1 MAKAT
6 NFLALN
12 DPDPKEM
19 SVVDH
24 LTELRQRLIICI
36 LTVSVGSVVGWF
48 FAVRVYLLLVGPLL
62 PYMHAAGHQHVT
74 IVLPSITSGFTLL
87 LKISIAE
94 GVALGLPVLLYQTWM
109 FIAPAVSL
117 HARRYAVPFVLIGI
131 FLFGIG
137 AVVGYF
143 IFPRVVSFL
152 VGISNPL
159 QGAQFFLPL
168 DTYVAQF
175 ATIMVIFG
183 AVFEMPV
190 VLTFLAMI
198 GVTSSRWLRSK
209 RKYAVMLGL
218 IGAMIITPGAD
229 PITPLVVGAAVPLCL
244 PDFHRLLG
252 ILLAPSGCTSTCEG
266 LSGESPWQTTSTLR
280 ARSTGQMG

>member
-48 FAVRVYLLLVGPLL
+48 FAVRVYTLLVGPLL
-62 PYMHAAGHQHVT
+62 PYTHATGGQHVT

-87 LKISIAE
+87 LKLSIAQ
-94 GVALGLPVLLYQTWM
+94 GIALGLPVLLYQTWM

-117 HARRYAVPFVLIGI
+117 QARRYAVPFVLIGI

-159 QGAQFFLPL
+159 QGAQFFVSL
-168 DTYVAQF
+168 DPYVAQF

-183 AVFEMPV
+183 AVFELPV
-190 VLTFLAMI
+190 VLTFLAII

-229 PITPLVVGAAVPLCL
+229 PFTPFITAAVVYVLYEASIISV
-244 PDFHRLLG
+244 RLLH
-252 ILLAPSGCTSTCEG
+252 
-266 LSGESPWQTTSTLR
+266 R
-280 ARSTGQMG
+280 